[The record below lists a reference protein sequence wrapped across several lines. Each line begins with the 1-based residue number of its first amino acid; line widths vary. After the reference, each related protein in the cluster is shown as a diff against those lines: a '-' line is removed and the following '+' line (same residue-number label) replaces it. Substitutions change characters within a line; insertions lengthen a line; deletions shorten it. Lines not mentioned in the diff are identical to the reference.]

1 MKMRLLFASLCMT
14 WTASLAVHAQSVSPL
29 RQSAGSFGQNFL
41 VRVQIANTYDTAQIG
56 EIFLYDTDWNPI
68 AAKHLSHETIKL
80 APKARMQITAIVPFE
95 GYTTRII
102 HICHSILPR
111 VGGVGMAYRGE
122 ACSKV
127 TARRLHLD

>member
-56 EIFLYDTDWNPI
+56 EIFLYDTDCGKTPVSRNDKTGAESANPD
-68 AAKHLSHETIKL
+68 
-80 APKARMQITAIVPFE
+80 
-95 GYTTRII
+95 
-102 HICHSILPR
+102 
-111 VGGVGMAYRGE
+111 YRH
-122 ACSKV
+122 CPV
-127 TARRLHLD
+127 